1 MAKCEPAEMFCVAC
15 SEVDKPGVE
24 SVHSKVSGEAVTA
37 GLSKSDER
45 PHPMVCTVCACV
57 CVCVCVRVYVCVV
70 CLCVHVVCLCVCVC
84 VHVCVCL
91 CVCACV
97 CVHVCEAI

>member
-57 CVCVCVRVYVCVV
+57 CVCVCLCCVSVCACCVSVRL
-70 CLCVHVVCLCVCVC
+70 CL
-84 VHVCVCL
+84 
-91 CVCACV
+91 CACV
-97 CVHVCEAI
+97 CVSVCVCMCVKPFSLCIVHFQG